1 MGGANRG
8 WLLETA
14 GDRGETTEGP
24 PRGRAFCGGR
34 ARRRSGD
41 PSLFRRVL
49 FQLSYPTASH
59 LFRRA
64 GEIGGPDGI

>member
-1 MGGANRG
+1 M
-8 WLLETA
+8 
-14 GDRGETTEGP
+14 
-24 PRGRAFCGGR
+24 GRASVGGR

-49 FQLSYPTASH
+49 FQLSYPTASP
-59 LFRRA
+59 LFLRA

>member
-1 MGGANRG
+1 M
-8 WLLETA
+8 
-14 GDRGETTEGP
+14 
-24 PRGRAFCGGR
+24 GRASGGGR

-59 LFRRA
+59 LFR
-64 GEIGGPDGI
+64 GTSEIGGPDGI